1 VNENINPTVVVDDV
15 VVTMDYT
22 LTVNGE
28 VIDSSDGNDPLEFLQ
43 GHQNIVPGLERELY
57 GLKVGDSKQVTVTPA
72 EGYGEVDLDAFLDI
86 SRSEF
91 PDDIPLEIGVEL
103 DLRDDD
109 GEVMSAT
116 ISQVEGDN
124 VQLDLNHP
132 LAGETLEFDVKIV
145 GLRPA
150 TEEELEHG
158 HVHGADHDDYDED
171 FDEEF
176 IDAAES
182 DEE

>member
-1 VNENINPTVVVDDV
+1 MNENIDPTVVADDV

-22 LTVNGE
+22 LMVNGE

-57 GLKVGDSKQVTVTPA
+57 GMKVGEGKKVTVTPA

-145 GLRPA
+145 GLRQP
-150 TEEELEHG
+150 TDEELEHG
-158 HVHGADHDDYDED
+158 HVHGSDHDDYDED

-176 IDAAES
+176 IEAAD

>member
-1 VNENINPTVVVDDV
+1 VNENIDPTVVADDV

-28 VIDSSDGNDPLEFLQ
+28 VIDSSDGSDPLEFLQ
-43 GHQNIVPGLERELY
+43 GHQNIVPGLEREIY
-57 GLKVGDSKQVTVTPA
+57 GLKIGESKKVTVTPA

-145 GLRPA
+145 GLRQP
-150 TEEELEHG
+150 TDEEMEHG
-158 HVHGADHDDYDED
+158 HVHGSDHDDYDED

-176 IDAAES
+176 IEAAD

>member
-1 VNENINPTVVVDDV
+1 VNENIDPTVVADDV

-22 LTVNGE
+22 LIVNGE

-57 GLKVGDSKQVTVTPA
+57 GLKIGDSKKVTVAPA

-145 GLRPA
+145 GLRQP

-158 HVHGADHDDYDED
+158 HVHGHDHDDYDED

-176 IDAAES
+176 IEAAD
-182 DEE
+182 DEEK

>member
-1 VNENINPTVVVDDV
+1 MNENLDPTVVADDV

-28 VIDSSDGNDPLEFLQ
+28 VIDSSDGSDPLEFLQ

-57 GLKVGDSKQVTVTPA
+57 GLKIGESKKVTVTPA

-145 GLRPA
+145 GLRQP

-158 HVHGADHDDYDED
+158 HVHGHDHDDYDED

-176 IDAAES
+176 IEAAD